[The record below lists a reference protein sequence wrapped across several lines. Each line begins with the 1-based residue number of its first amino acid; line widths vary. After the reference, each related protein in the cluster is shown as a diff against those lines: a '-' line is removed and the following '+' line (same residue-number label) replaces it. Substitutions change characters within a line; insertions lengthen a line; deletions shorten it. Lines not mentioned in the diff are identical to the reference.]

1 MVPIN
6 ALYVRMSELLNE
18 LGTLSFGMIREITG
32 LRERLSGI
40 GISWSGTAYEEYS
53 RRLLRDLDTM
63 ENTSKGIAVMC
74 SLLYISLSRYQDTE
88 LKVADIIGGLGR

>member
-6 ALYVRMSELLNE
+6 AIYVRMRELLNE
-18 LGTLSFGMIREITG
+18 LGILSVCMTCEVTD
-32 LRERLSGI
+32 LKERLAGI
-40 GISWSGTAYEEYS
+40 GISWSGTAYEAYS
-53 RRLLRDLDTM
+53 RRLIRDLDTM

-74 SLLYISLSRYQDTE
+74 TLLYISLSRYQETE